1 MLVFFYTFHGLNTLF
16 LRLLNFKNV
25 YIFTSVNPEYKIFIH
40 SVQYAEFRGSYD
52 IVFEVPVF
60 SKS

>member
-1 MLVFFYTFHGLNTLF
+1 
-16 LRLLNFKNV
+16 
-25 YIFTSVNPEYKIFIH
+25 VNPEYKIFIH